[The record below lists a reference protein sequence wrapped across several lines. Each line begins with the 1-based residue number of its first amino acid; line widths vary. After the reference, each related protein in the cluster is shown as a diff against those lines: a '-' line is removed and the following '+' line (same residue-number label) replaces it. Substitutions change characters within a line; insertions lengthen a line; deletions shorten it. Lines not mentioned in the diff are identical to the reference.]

1 MFIPTKAF
9 LTKGVGRHKEKLT
22 SFEMALRD
30 AHLANFNLVRVSSI
44 FPPHCELVDR
54 EEGMSM
60 LRPGQVVF
68 AVIAESATNEP
79 SRLVAASIGVAMPA
93 DPSHHGYIS
102 EHHSYGQSESVSG
115 EYAEDLA
122 ASMLATVLGVPFEA
136 DKAWDERREQW
147 LLSGEIV
154 RTMNVTSTAEC
165 GADGRWTTVASAL
178 GALLRN
184 YQQWLGRAGGVLLIC
199 FGLYL
204 LGVLRPAFL
213 MRERRIA
220 LARKPIGYF
229 GSGVV
234 GFTFGAAWTPCIGPI
249 LGGILTLAATQTGL
263 ARGVT
268 LLAVYAAGLAVPF
281 LVTALALDRFLVWFQ
296 GFRPYMVWVD
306 RIAGA
311 MLIVLGIL
319 LVTDNF

>member
-1 MFIPTKAF
+1 MIDARMFIPTKAF

-165 GADGRWTTVASAL
+165 GADGRWTTVVSA
-178 GALLRN
+178 
-184 YQQWLGRAGGVLLIC
+184 V
-199 FGLYL
+199 
-204 LGVLRPAFL
+204 AFC
-213 MRERRIA
+213 
-220 LARKPIGYF
+220 G
-229 GSGVV
+229 
-234 GFTFGAAWTPCIGPI
+234 
-249 LGGILTLAATQTGL
+249 
-263 ARGVT
+263 
-268 LLAVYAAGLAVPF
+268 
-281 LVTALALDRFLVWFQ
+281 
-296 GFRPYMVWVD
+296 
-306 RIAGA
+306 
-311 MLIVLGIL
+311 
-319 LVTDNF
+319 